1 MHRESERPICD
12 TCKNNDE
19 CRDGKLGS
27 GAYLYVPY
35 TSVELIE
42 APSSGHMNRREWK
55 KSQKKIRRERRQ
67 RMAYKKGKVR
77 K

>member
-1 MHRESERPICD
+1 MDNIGCWMFRALSGLERIPH
-12 TCKNNDE
+12 
-19 CRDGKLGS
+19 
-27 GAYLYVPY
+27 YVPGR
-35 TSVELIE
+35 V
-42 APSSGHMNRREWK
+42 WK

>member
-1 MHRESERPICD
+1 MQAW
-12 TCKNNDE
+12 NDGI
-19 CRDGKLGS
+19 DDHAVQPLQ
-27 GAYLYVPY
+27 L
-35 TSVELIE
+35 VELMC
-42 APSSGHMNRREWK
+42 APIRYDQGPRRYWK